1 MHNPSSRSTCAP
13 RPYSPSS
20 SLRLSPQSTAPRP
33 HGGTLREYGL
43 GAQVLRELGLC
54 KIRLLTNNPRKIAGI
69 QGYGLELVES
79 VPLVSM
85 QKSS

>member
-1 MHNPSSRSTCAP
+1 MARPHRGLPERPRARTGARSA
-13 RPYSPSS
+13 
-20 SLRLSPQSTAPRP
+20 STASGRKI
-33 HGGTLREYGL
+33 
-43 GAQVLRELGLC
+43 LRELGLC

-85 QKSS
+85 QRPL